1 VVAKKENFCCLWNF
15 REGDTMKERYLFDL
29 LAPVKK
35 RPKVTA
41 PKRQKVIQPS
51 ESLDKFTALKQEAL
65 TCQRCRLRQGA
76 TQVVFGVGNPQA
88 VLMMVGEGPGADED
102 RQGIPFVG
110 RAGQLLDKI
119 LAAAEI
125 RREDIYI
132 TNVVKCRPPQ
142 NRMPQEDEVAACVP
156 FLKRQIELIKPKI
169 IVCLGALATQTIIAP
184 EARVSVVRGR
194 WFERFNARVMA
205 TFHPAALL
213 RDVSKKRPVWEDMKK
228 IRDIYRTLI

>member
-1 VVAKKENFCCLWNF
+1 
-15 REGDTMKERYLFDL
+15 MKERYLFDL
-29 LAPVKK
+29 LVPAEKKPVVPAGKK
-35 RPKVTA
+35 QNALASSISRDIPRDEFA
-41 PKRQKVIQPS
+41 
-51 ESLDKFTALKQEAL
+51 ALKEEAL
-65 TCQRCRLRQGA
+65 ACQRCRLRRGA
-76 TQVVFGVGNPQA
+76 TQVVFGTGNPRT

-142 NRMPQEDEVAACVP
+142 NRLPTKEEVAACYP
-156 FLKRQIELIKPKI
+156 YLKRQIELIKPKI
-169 IVCLGALATQTIIAP
+169 IVCLGSLAAQTIIAP

-194 WFERFNARVMA
+194 WFERFNAQVMA

-213 RDVSKKRPVWEDMKK
+213 RDASKKRPVWEDMKK
-228 IRDIYRTLI
+228 IRDAYRSLI